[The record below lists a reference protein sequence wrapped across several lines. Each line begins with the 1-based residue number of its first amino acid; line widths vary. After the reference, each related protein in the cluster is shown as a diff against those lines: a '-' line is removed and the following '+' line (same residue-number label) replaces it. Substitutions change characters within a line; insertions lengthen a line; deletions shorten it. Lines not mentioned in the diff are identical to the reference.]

1 MRVLFLI
8 ALGVAAYLVYKL
20 YLRQLLSQGT
30 AGRVK
35 LGLIVVGFLFLALA
49 LTGRAPAV
57 FALVGALMTQA
68 LRFWPLLVRFA
79 PGLARHLGAGNPFVR
94 GASKAGT
101 SQVRTPTILMTLE
114 HASGQMDGEVLDG
127 EFAGRHLSAL
137 GASELVRLHA
147 HCRAND
153 AEALRLLEAYVARE
167 RAAEFE
173 NAEELGGASA
183 GSGGH
188 DGAGGGTGG
197 GGSGGHRSG
206 GRMDVVEAAEV
217 LGLPPDADREAI
229 IAAHRTLMSRLHPD
243 KGGSD
248 YLATKVNAARA
259 VLLDALDG

>member
-8 ALGVAAYLVYKL
+8 ALGVAGYLVYKL

-35 LGLIVVGFLFLALA
+35 IGLVALGFVFLALA
-49 LTGRAPAV
+49 VTGRAPAV
-57 FALVGALMTQA
+57 FALIGAVMTQA

-79 PGLARHLGAGNPFVR
+79 PGLAKHLGAGNPFVR
-94 GASKAGT
+94 GASSPGT

-114 HASGQMDGEVLDG
+114 HASGRMDGEVLG
-127 EFAGRHLSAL
+127 TELAGRALSSL

-147 HCRAND
+147 HCREAD

-173 NAEELGGASA
+173 NASDLGGGGAGSGNAGPSGGAS
-183 GSGGH
+183 
-188 DGAGGGTGG
+188 GAGG
-197 GGSGGHRSG
+197 RNDG
-206 GRMDVVEAAEV
+206 GRMEVAEAAEV
-217 LGLPPDADREAI
+217 LGLPPDADRHTV

-248 YLATKVNAARA
+248 YLATKVNAARK
-259 VLLDALDG
+259 VMLDALDDSVR